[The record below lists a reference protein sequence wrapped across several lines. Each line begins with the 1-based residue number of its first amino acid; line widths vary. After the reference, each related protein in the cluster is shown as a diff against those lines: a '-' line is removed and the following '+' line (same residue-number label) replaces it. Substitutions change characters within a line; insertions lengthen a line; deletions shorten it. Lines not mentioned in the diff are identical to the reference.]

1 MHRGGREQFST
12 LAVKINERHTCMNKV
27 IMRSLLKITTVVGV
41 TLWLSLLAQGNARY
55 AKMMNLWIMPLRFE
69 VENTI

>member
-1 MHRGGREQFST
+1 
-12 LAVKINERHTCMNKV
+12 MNKV